1 MSLEGA
7 RLATRTSYH
16 LEIIFFF
23 LDIHFFIFF
32 VGSFESLCPA
42 EAQQSGFFFCDKTQL
57 DMIIDSIKLVLFT

>member
-23 LDIHFFIFF
+23 LDIHYFFF

-42 EAQQSGFFFCDKTQL
+42 EAQQSGFFFCDKTRL